1 MMSKGILRREKREH
15 VQVLMLLLSILY
27 IAGSLQF
34 ELLHSFIHRHELVIT
49 HSQDQEKDP
58 CHRSV
63 YHNET
68 EEGCEHDAHL
78 IVSTK
83 CQMCDLA
90 FGGDQTTLPHVEF
103 SLGGFSTE
111 YFEFYKLNLESYKA
125 VLSSS
130 RAPPALA

>member
-1 MMSKGILRREKREH
+1 MSKGILKRERREH

-49 HSQDQEKDP
+49 HSHDQEKDP
-58 CHRSV
+58 CHRSI
-63 YHNET
+63 YHNDT
-68 EEGCEHDAHL
+68 QEGCEHDAHL

-90 FGGDQTTLPHVEF
+90 FGGDQTILSYVVSAH
-103 SLGGFSTE
+103 GGFSTE

-130 RAPPALA
+130 RAPPTLA